1 MFDLRSTAPGRIG
14 LVLGD
19 VSGHGI
25 PAAMLMISAGSI
37 LRNNAPLHGDD
48 LSAAV
53 SELNTHLVKNSE
65 TGKFM
70 TLFYGLLN
78 DGGRTLLWSS
88 AGHDPAI
95 WYHAESAEFTELQNT
110 GMPLGIMDDAQFG
123 REGPVTLK
131 AGDIVLVG
139 TDGIWEARTVTE
151 EMYGKDRLIDLISA
165 SKNESAEKIASSVV
179 QSVLDFCSGA
189 AQADD
194 ITLLV
199 IKCIH

>member
-1 MFDLRSTAPGRIG
+1 
-14 LVLGD
+14 
-19 VSGHGI
+19 
-25 PAAMLMISAGSI
+25 

-78 DGGRTLLWSS
+78 DDCRTLLWSS

-95 WYHAESAEFTELQNT
+95 WYHAKSTDFTELQNT
-110 GMPLGIMDDAQFG
+110 GMPLGIVDDTQFG
-123 REGPVTLK
+123 REGPITLC
-131 AGDIVLVG
+131 ANDIILIG
-139 TDGIWEARTVTE
+139 TDGIWEARNPANK
-151 EMYGKDRLIDLISA
+151 MYGKRRLIDLINEN
-165 SKNESAEKIASSVV
+165 KNESAEKIASTVV
-179 QSVLDFCSGA
+179 QTVLDFCA
-189 AQADD
+189 CAPQTDD

-199 IKCIH
+199 IKCMR